1 MVETIITLADTQ
13 IRCGVVS
20 VFTVDEE
27 GYAALV
33 PLKEDNT
40 PAKADIIIVGCEFDE
55 DDECSFYELED
66 EEEPSIYSPILRRC
80 LQQPTAH
87 LF

>member
-1 MVETIITLADTQ
+1 MVETIITLADAQ
-13 IRCGVVS
+13 IHCGVVS

-66 EEEPSIYSPILRRC
+66 EEEYQKASKAFLMITEEYKEG
-80 LQQPTAH
+80 
-87 LF
+87 